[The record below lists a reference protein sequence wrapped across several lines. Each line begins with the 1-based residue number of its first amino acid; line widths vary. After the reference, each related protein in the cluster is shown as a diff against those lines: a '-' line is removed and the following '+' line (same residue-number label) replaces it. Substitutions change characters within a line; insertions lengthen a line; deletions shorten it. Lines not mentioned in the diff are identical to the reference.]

1 MPETAVDVRHVYI
14 EDLSEHEGEEVQLK
28 GWLYNKRGSKS
39 LQFLVVRDGTGL
51 TQCVVS
57 EDAVDAR
64 TWNAAVN
71 VSQESSLQVTGTVVR
86 DERQVGGHEVHV
98 ASIEIVS
105 RAEDYPITPKEHGID
120 FLMSQ
125 RHLWLRSRGPWAV
138 MRIRN
143 RLIVAI
149 HEFFQSRGFLQMD
162 APILT
167 GNAVEGTSTLFELDY
182 FGEKAYLTQS
192 GQLYGE
198 AMAMAFG
205 KIYTFGPTFRAEKSK
220 TRRHLT
226 EFWMIE
232 PEMAFFDLEM
242 NMELAEDFMVE
253 VVQSV
258 LIDCGEELS
267 VLERDTGPLE
277 SVRKPFPRISYSDAV
292 ELLRSDETA
301 DMLTRRMESLQE
313 EQTELRDELEA
324 NAKRYGQAKKAEKR
338 RLDAREIEIHK
349 RLGEIEE
356 ALRNLPSWKESARHF
371 EWGGDFG
378 GSDETVLTW
387 HFDRPIIVHRYPA
400 EVKAFYMKRDP
411 DDDRLALGMDILAP
425 EGYGEIIGGGERA
438 TDLTFLQNQIRE
450 HGLPED
456 VFGWYLDLR
465 RYGSV
470 PHAGFGLGLERTLS
484 WICGIDHVRE
494 TIPFPRLMGR
504 LEP

>member
-1 MPETAVDVRHVYI
+1 MPDTVADVRHVYI
-14 EDLSEHEGEEVQLK
+14 ENLSEHEGEDVTLK

-39 LQFLVVRDGTGL
+39 LQFLILRDGTGL
-51 TQCVVS
+51 SQCVVA
-57 EDAVDAR
+57 EDAVDPSA
-64 TWNAAVN
+64 WQAAENA
-71 VSQESSLQVTGTVVR
+71 SQEASLIVTGKVVA
-86 DERQVGGHEVHV
+86 DERQVGGYEVQ
-98 ASIEIVS
+98 VS
-105 RAEDYPITPKEHGID
+105 SLRVVGGAEGYPITPKEHGIE
-120 FLMSQ
+120 FLMSH
-125 RHLWLRSRGPWAV
+125 RHLWLRSRGPWAI

-143 RLIVAI
+143 RLIMAI

-182 FGEKAYLTQS
+182 FDEKAYLTQS

-205 KIYTFGPTFRAEKSK
+205 LIYTFGPTFRAEKSK

-232 PEMAFFDLEM
+232 PEMAFYDLDM
-242 NMELAEDFMVE
+242 NMDLAEDFMVH
-253 VVQSV
+253 VVQDV
-258 LIDCGEELS
+258 LTNCREELEALDRNLEP
-267 VLERDTGPLE
+267 LER
-277 SVRKPFPRISYSDAV
+277 VQKPFPRISYSDAV
-292 ELLRSDETA
+292 ELLKSDETA
-301 DMLTRRMESLQE
+301 TMLDERIERLQAE
-313 EQTELRDELEA
+313 RGTLSEELEG
-324 NAKRYGQAKKAEKR
+324 NQKRYGQAKKSEKR
-338 RLDAREIEIHK
+338 RIDAREIEI
-349 RLGEIEE
+349 RQRFDEIEE
-356 ALRNLPSWKESARHF
+356 ALRNLPDWKESARNF
-371 EWGGDFG
+371 TWGGDFG

-438 TDLTFLQNQIRE
+438 TDLEFLERQIKE
-450 HGLPED
+450 HGLPKE

-465 RYGSV
+465 KYGSV
-470 PHAGFGLGLERTLS
+470 PHSGFGLGLERTLT
-484 WICGIDHVRE
+484 WLCGIDHVRE